1 MVGGGNRINDSRER
15 KSNNEWK
22 KKSIKKTHG
31 GLGYSCQQAERGQ
44 KRVSMRLV
52 EERQK
57 TAAA

>member
-1 MVGGGNRINDSRER
+1 MTVWKR

-22 KKSIKKTHG
+22 KERIKETHS

-44 KRVSMRLV
+44 KRLSMRLV

>member
-1 MVGGGNRINDSRER
+1 LGGGTGSTTVWKG

-22 KKSIKKTHG
+22 KERIKETHG

-44 KRVSMRLV
+44 KRLSMRLV